1 MPNPTPIYYSDL
13 IAPDSSI
20 TDAIA
25 QLKELSAQ
33 YEASKARIQSTAT
46 EIAKGMQNVSGATE
60 DQRQQIASAA
70 KEAEKLAQDMTTLN
84 AAELKVA
91 TAQRELTEAQREQ
104 NQLVKLRV
112 QLAKSE
118 EGSYNQLSAQY
129 RILKIRINEM
139 GEADEKAAKKKREL
153 EAQARALYARM
164 NELQTATGKYTL
176 QVGNYER
183 ALGGALGVSTKFI
196 EVLQDTSKA
205 TEILDGVMSALTSPI
220 GLVVTAVGLA
230 TGALKL
236 WGSTIHETQQTGDYF
251 DYAMVEWNATWDYF
265 KKAVATVDFSNF
277 ISGAQAAAVAGRRLA
292 IVMDAV
298 FERRGSIEIQKEQ
311 ARQENEINLQ
321 RLRDQR
327 LSAKERADAGQA
339 YLDAME
345 PIYNQEIE
353 LAKEIEDAELDTL
366 FASTNRRKF
375 RTKEEAEAAKQELG
389 IYVQRYNLNRQKIAD
404 ATAYNQALDDLAA
417 AEKGYARSTG
427 AAQESFRQQIE
438 ANRKIINSASA
449 ELKDYAKVVA
459 QYNLTSNT
467 SVAEYQS
474 AVKARMAAEN
484 AFAADNRRITTQI
497 NSQEASITNNLKSH
511 TKQRKQIRQ
520 EETAEYWSEVA
531 KREADAYQ
539 KYLDGLEDQRKAEE
553 KAVMDAYTNQLKKD
567 ERIID
572 LRLAVAE
579 EGSEEFLQLT
589 LERIEKERE
598 LELDAN
604 HRLTEEMRVDEALI
618 NAKYDAQALKA
629 REKFGEK
636 AGEVVAEASAKGAKK
651 ARKHYGSIWDII
663 IPDTDDEE
671 TNEKLAGIREG
682 IETFVA
688 SVMDSV
694 SQLISLWKEEAEEAV
709 KAADKQVD
717 AAERVVDAERE
728 AAANG
733 YANNVRRAEME
744 LALAKKTQ
752 EKALAEKEKAN
763 KAQMALETV
772 MQATSLVTASANIWS
787 SMSEI
792 PIVGPALAIASIALM
807 GGSFLATK
815 IKAAQVTKES
825 YGEGTVELLD
835 GGSHAS
841 GHDISLGR
849 KKDGTER
856 RAEGGEFF
864 AVINKRNSKR
874 YRNEIPDVIN
884 AFNDGTFADKYV
896 KASDGLAGYAV
907 QVFGN
912 ADLSRLEGGVDAI
925 RKQGEERHSI
935 EGQMLVKRYKNL
947 TQRVRI

>member
-33 YEASKARIQSTAT
+33 YEASKAKIQSTAA
-46 EIAKGMQNVSGATE
+46 EMAKGMQNVSGATE
-60 DQRQQIASAA
+60 DQRQQIALAA
-70 KEAEKLAQDMTTLN
+70 KEADRLAAEMISVREAQGNVTRTLN
-84 AAELKVA
+84 EAAQA
-91 TAQRELTEAQREQ
+91 NREY
-104 NQLVKLRV
+104 NQLLKL
-112 QLAKSE
+112 QEQASKSLD
-118 EGSYNQLSAQY
+118 GSYNQLSAQY

-153 EAQARALYARM
+153 ENQARALYARM

-183 ALGGALGVSTKFI
+183 ALGGALGVSSKFI
-196 EVLQDTSKA
+196 EVLQDSSKA
-205 TEILDGVMSALTSPI
+205 GEMFHGVMSALTSPI
-220 GLVVTAVGLA
+220 GVLVTTIGLA

-236 WGSTIHETQQTGDYF
+236 WGSTIHETQVTGDAF
-251 DYAMVEWNATWDYF
+251 DNAVAGWTSSWDYF
-265 KKAVATVDFSNF
+265 KKAISEVDFTNVIRGMIDAARVGRELQSILDEMSERQGSIALQKAMMSDENAIRLERLRNTQLSNKER
-277 ISGAQAAAVAGRRLA
+277 IAAGKEYLKAIAPIYAQEERAARDL
-292 IVMDAV
+292 MDAELNDLWTQANKRKKLTAEEKKISQEQLANYIINYENNLKQIRAAREYNKALAYPGGSDATTL
-298 FERRGSIEIQKEQ
+298 FMAQHADKDMKALMDLTAMYDRLDNKRIKAYRQSAEDYYRLTGAYRNENRRIISTINSLEKEQ
-311 ARQENEINLQ
+311 ANEHEKTQQKIVKDTKTAVDKVEEIQEEVDDKAGERAQREYEENVKLQ
-321 RLRDQR
+321 RRILDLK
-327 LSAKERADAGQA
+327 LS
-339 YLDAME
+339 
-345 PIYNQEIE
+345 
-353 LAKEIEDAELDTL
+353 
-366 FASTNRRKF
+366 
-375 RTKEEAEAAKQELG
+375 
-389 IYVQRYNLNRQKIAD
+389 
-404 ATAYNQALDDLAA
+404 
-417 AEKGYARSTG
+417 
-427 AAQESFRQQIE
+427 
-438 ANRKIINSASA
+438 
-449 ELKDYAKVVA
+449 
-459 QYNLTSNT
+459 
-467 SVAEYQS
+467 
-474 AVKARMAAEN
+474 
-484 AFAADNRRITTQI
+484 
-497 NSQEASITNNLKSH
+497 
-511 TKQRKQIRQ
+511 
-520 EETAEYWSEVA
+520 
-531 KREADAYQ
+531 
-539 KYLDGLEDQRKAEE
+539 
-553 KAVMDAYTNQLKKD
+553 
-567 ERIID
+567 
-572 LRLAVAE
+572 VAE
-579 EGSEEFLQLT
+579 EGSEEYMKILLDRIE
-589 LERIEKERE
+589 LEREVELAANAKLAEEK
-598 LELDAN
+598 
-604 HRLTEEMRVDEALI
+604 RVDEELI
-618 NAKYDAQALKA
+618 NAKYDAQALKTW
-629 REKFGEK
+629 EKYGTQ
-636 AGEVVAEASAKGAKK
+636 AGEVVAESANKAVKK
-651 ARKHYGSIWDII
+651 SRKRYGSIWDII

-807 GGSFLATK
+807 WGSFLATK

-864 AVINKRNSKR
+864 AVINKRNSRR
-874 YRNEIPDVIN
+874 YRNEIPEVIN
-884 AFNDGTFADKYV
+884 AFNDGTFADKYM

-935 EGQMLVKRYKNL
+935 EGHYVVTRYKNL
-947 TQRVRI
+947 TRRVKV

>member
-1 MPNPTPIYYSDL
+1 M
-13 IAPDSSI
+13 
-20 TDAIA
+20 
-25 QLKELSAQ
+25 
-33 YEASKARIQSTAT
+33 
-46 EIAKGMQNVSGATE
+46 
-60 DQRQQIASAA
+60 
-70 KEAEKLAQDMTTLN
+70 
-84 AAELKVA
+84 
-91 TAQRELTEAQREQ
+91 
-104 NQLVKLRV
+104 
-112 QLAKSE
+112 
-118 EGSYNQLSAQY
+118 
-129 RILKIRINEM
+129 
-139 GEADEKAAKKKREL
+139 
-153 EAQARALYARM
+153 
-164 NELQTATGKYTL
+164 
-176 QVGNYER
+176 
-183 ALGGALGVSTKFI
+183 
-196 EVLQDTSKA
+196 
-205 TEILDGVMSALTSPI
+205 
-220 GLVVTAVGLA
+220 
-230 TGALKL
+230 
-236 WGSTIHETQQTGDYF
+236 
-251 DYAMVEWNATWDYF
+251 
-265 KKAVATVDFSNF
+265 
-277 ISGAQAAAVAGRRLA
+277 RLA
-292 IVMDAV
+292 D
-298 FERRGSIEIQKEQ
+298 
-311 ARQENEINLQ
+311 
-321 RLRDQR
+321 
-327 LSAKERADAGQA
+327 
-339 YLDAME
+339 
-345 PIYNQEIE
+345 
-353 LAKEIEDAELDTL
+353 
-366 FASTNRRKF
+366 
-375 RTKEEAEAAKQELG
+375 
-389 IYVQRYNLNRQKIAD
+389 
-404 ATAYNQALDDLAA
+404 
-417 AEKGYARSTG
+417 
-427 AAQESFRQQIE
+427 
-438 ANRKIINSASA
+438 
-449 ELKDYAKVVA
+449 
-459 QYNLTSNT
+459 
-467 SVAEYQS
+467 
-474 AVKARMAAEN
+474 
-484 AFAADNRRITTQI
+484 
-497 NSQEASITNNLKSH
+497 
-511 TKQRKQIRQ
+511 
-520 EETAEYWSEVA
+520 
-531 KREADAYQ
+531 
-539 KYLDGLEDQRKAEE
+539 E
-553 KAVMDAYTNQLKKD
+553 KAVMDAYTNQLKRD
-567 ERIID
+567 QRIID

-636 AGEVVAEASAKGAKK
+636 VGETVAKAANKGAKK

-807 GGSFLATK
+807 WGSFLATK

-884 AFNDGTFADKYV
+884 AFNDGTFADKYI

-935 EGQMLVKRYKNL
+935 EGHYIVTRYKNL
-947 TQRVRI
+947 TRRVKV